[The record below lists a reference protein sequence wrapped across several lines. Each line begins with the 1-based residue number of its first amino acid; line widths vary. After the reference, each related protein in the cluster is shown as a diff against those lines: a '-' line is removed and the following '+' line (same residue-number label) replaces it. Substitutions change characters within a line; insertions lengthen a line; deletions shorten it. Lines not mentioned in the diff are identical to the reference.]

1 MIKDCFVYRY
11 RTICTGFCFIL
22 LIGSVLSCSPAKE
35 SRGVTDSASTK
46 ELTSIKS
53 DGDTVIPASD
63 VVSVISDPG
72 QEKLRSVFSQLPS
85 AVLDAIPNGDPAEF
99 LADLAAVLA
108 ADTEGLLVL
117 VDKQHALSSDYIPE
131 DLVPLV
137 LNSEYEIWK
146 DTLSLRRS
154 TEVAL
159 RHMAAEARKDG
170 ITLIVSSSYRS
181 YEHQKTVYERNVL
194 EMGKEAA
201 DRESAAP
208 GTSQHQTGTAIDFGS
223 ITDDF
228 AQTPA
233 GKWLDRNAGTYGFS
247 LSFPDGYE
255 QATGYR
261 WECWHY
267 RYIGPEAVQFQNK
280 WFSGIQQYM
289 LVFIAV
295 WKKS

>member
-1 MIKDCFVYRY
+1 
-11 RTICTGFCFIL
+11 
-22 LIGSVLSCSPAKE
+22 
-35 SRGVTDSASTK
+35 VTDSASTK